1 MDGHSAFPRQ
11 APILR
16 RVSLFRLVDPG
27 DLAAPTI
34 VAAFDSWVDAGSA
47 SSTAAAILADGA
59 RRVAAFDGD
68 RLFDYRARRPTLEIA
83 DGRLTSLTWPE
94 LTVRA
99 TQAGGQDLLVL
110 TGGEP
115 DYRWREFADSVVELC
130 LRLGVASWVSLGAIP
145 AAVPHTR
152 PVPILGT
159 ASGPDLLRGGV
170 APGPDGLLR
179 VPGACISVLEM
190 AVAAAGIPAVG
201 YFAQVPHYV
210 SGPYPPAAVALLRA
224 LGTHLGVELPM
235 AALEQ
240 EARQLRTRLDAAAAL
255 EETTRTY
262 VERLESMVDEER
274 LPSGEELIGEI
285 ERFLRERGNEGTQR
299 SS

>member
-1 MDGHSAFPRQ
+1 
-11 APILR
+11 
-16 RVSLFRLVDPG
+16 VSLFRLLDPG
-27 DLAAPTI
+27 DLAAPTVI
-34 VAAFDSWVDAGSA
+34 AAFDSWVDAGSA
-47 SSTAAAILADGA
+47 SSVAAGVLADAG
-59 RRVAAFDGD
+59 RRVATFDAD
-68 RLFDYRARRPTLEIA
+68 HLFDYRARRPTLEIS

-99 TQAGGQDLLVL
+99 TRAGGQDLLVL
-110 TGGEP
+110 SGAEP

-130 LRLGVASWVSLGAIP
+130 LRLGVASWISLGAIP

-159 ASGPDLLRGGV
+159 ASGPDILRGGV
-170 APGPDGLLR
+170 RPGPDGLLR

-190 AVAAAGIPAVG
+190 AAAAAGIPAVG

-224 LGTHLGVELPM
+224 LGAHLGAELPV
-235 AALEQ
+235 ADLEQ

-262 VERLESMVDEER
+262 VKRLESMADEER
-274 LPSGEELIGEI
+274 LPTGDELIGEI

-299 SS
+299 DS